1 MTTFSQEHLNTAI
14 IGAGIAGLSAAIALR
29 RSNHKVTVYERSS
42 FKQEVGAAISIP
54 PNATRVLD
62 RLSFSFP
69 AAKANEIL
77 QIRRVDAKTLDVK
90 HQDSFVGME
99 ERYGCKWWAVHRVDL
114 HSELRKLATWT
125 EGIGRPVE
133 IKLGARVVGLD
144 VETGVVRLEDGMNV
158 AADLVVV
165 ADGTHSHFLQEVVGR
180 EVPMQRTGFS
190 AYRGLVPFEEV
201 MRTPGLKEVF
211 EGELPGF
218 YIPTNFEKGIRSVTY
233 PCRNETLLNWTA
245 VHPTREMDREK
256 DSENWHH
263 PAEIEDMLEC
273 LGGFH
278 PAWRELC
285 TKVEEVKYFT
295 IMSHEPLERIC
306 RGKAVLIGDA
316 GHPMLPTHGQ
326 GAAMAIE
333 DAAALEVIFSPKAR
347 KDEVQKRLDVYQ
359 KARLHRSMIT
369 QVLSNK
375 GLGSRK
381 SLEEALLNV
390 DPCAVI
396 PADRVPHLSEQY
408 RDYFFSYDAHAEAR
422 KALAEAN
429 LE

>member
-1 MTTFSQEHLNTAI
+1 MAI

-29 RSNHKVTVYERSS
+29 RSNHKVIVYERSS
-42 FKQEVGAAISIP
+42 FKQEIGAAISIP

-69 AAKANEIL
+69 AAKASELL
-77 QIRRVDAKTLDVK
+77 QIRRVDSKSLDVK
-90 HQDSFVGME
+90 HQDSFEKME
-99 ERYGCKWWAVHRVDL
+99 ERYGCKWWSVHRVDL
-114 HSELRKLATWT
+114 HSELKKLATCT
-125 EGIGRPVE
+125 EGVGRPVE
-133 IKLGARVVGLD
+133 IRLGVRVVGLD
-144 VETGVVRLEDGMNV
+144 VETGVVRLEDGMSV
-158 AADLVVV
+158 TADLVVV

-180 EVPMQRTGFS
+180 EVPMLKTGVS
-190 AYRGLVPFEEV
+190 TYRGLVRFEEA
-201 MRTPGLKEVF
+201 MRTPGLREVF

-218 YIPTNFEKGIRSVTY
+218 YIPTNFEKGIRIVTY
-233 PCRNETLLNWTA
+233 PCRDETLLNWA
-245 VHPTREMDREK
+245 IVHPTREMDQEK
-256 DSENWHH
+256 DSEKWNH
-263 PAEIEDMLEC
+263 PVEIEDVLER
-273 LGGFH
+273 LEGFH

-285 TKVEEVKYFT
+285 TGMEEVRYFT

-333 DAAALEVIFSPKAR
+333 DAAALEAIFSPNAR
-347 KDEVQKRLDVYQ
+347 KDEVQKRLEVYQ
-359 KARLHRSMIT
+359 KARLLRSMIT

-381 SLEEALLNV
+381 SLEEAILKV

-396 PADRVPHLSEQY
+396 PADGVPHLSEQY
-408 RDYFFSYDAHAEAR
+408 RDYFFSYDAHTEAR